1 MHISASVRA
10 PTQAGVATLVVAA
23 TAWVVVVAQ
32 SAQMGGMRAMST
44 LGAFVATWIV
54 MMTAMMLPAAAP
66 FVSGFVRGRRGAW
79 RVEAAALVAV
89 YLAVWTAFGAVA
101 YVLYSLLPSAWM
113 DQRFVAGVAIV
124 AAGLYAFTPV
134 QRSFQAR
141 CHALCAEPAR
151 SAGAAGLEYGINCV
165 GCSWV
170 LMVALL
176 FLGFSNLAW
185 MVTATVVVLVYK
197 LAPLRPKWQ
206 NTAAI
211 ILLAAGI
218 GVALLP
224 I

>member
-1 MHISASVRA
+1 LI
-10 PTQAGVATLVVAA
+10 LAA
-23 TAWVVVVAQ
+23 IAWVVVVAQ
-32 SAQMGGMRAMST
+32 SVQMGAMGAMST
-44 LGAFVATWIV
+44 LAAFVATWIV

-66 FVSGFVRGRRGAW
+66 FVSGFVRGRRRGW
-79 RVEAAALVAV
+79 RAEAAVLVAV
-89 YLAVWTAFGAVA
+89 YLAVWAAFGAVA

-113 DQRFVAGVAIV
+113 DQRFVAGLAIV

-141 CHALCAEPAR
+141 CHAMCAEPAP
-151 SAGAAGLEYGINCV
+151 SAAAAGLEYGINCV

-170 LMVALL
+170 LMIALL
-176 FLGFSNLAW
+176 FVGVSNLVW
-185 MVTATVVVLVYK
+185 MVTAALVVLVYK

-211 ILLAAGI
+211 TLLAAGI
-218 GVALLP
+218 AVALLP